1 VNKTLVFVITTGR
14 SGTGL
19 LARQLSYLPKVT
31 VEHEAEPYFQDV
43 MRAGLINKNI
53 IAKFW
58 SNSKLPAIQKTI
70 EPIYIETSH
79 LFCKGFVEPLLE
91 LGSTPNLIILSRS
104 ERQVAS
110 SLYQL
115 STIPGRTEKAL
126 KYYLSPDD
134 PDIFLPLLNWK
145 DLHDYQL
152 CFWYTLEIKIRQKFY
167 SEIVKNRGG
176 SISKLSFEE
185 LISGKGIYRIAKEL
199 NLPSPVRKYQIKQ
212 LLGIVPK
219 VNSKEQSKQEISLS
233 DINLNELEAEIYDKT
248 NFFSLP

>member
-1 VNKTLVFVITTGR
+1 MNKTLVFVITTGR

-43 MRAGLINKNI
+43 MRAGLTDKNI
-53 IAKFW
+53 ITRFW
-58 SNSKLPAIQKTI
+58 NNSKLPAIQKTI
-70 EPIYIETSH
+70 TPFYIETSH

-91 LGSTPNLIILSRS
+91 LGNTPNLIILSQP

-115 STIPGRTEKAL
+115 STIPGRSEKAL

-152 CFWYTLEIKIRQKFY
+152 CFWYTLEIKLRQRFY
-167 SEIVKNRGG
+167 SKIVKDKGG
-176 SISKLSFEE
+176 NISKISFEE
-185 LISGKGIYRIAKEL
+185 LISGKGIYRLAKEL
-199 NLPSPVRKYQIKQ
+199 NLPSPARKYQIKQ
-212 LLGIVPK
+212 LLGMIPK
-219 VNSKEQSKQEISLS
+219 VNSKEQSKQEMSLS
-233 DINLNELEAEIYDKT
+233 DLKLSELEDEILKKT
-248 NFFSLP
+248 NFFSLS